1 MNDYLVKVNDLSK
14 PYDGVNEGY
23 DGLLYDQKIAMIP
36 DVTRKKE
43 GFSGQKAIVL
53 PRKVLSERCAKN
65 DIIGTLYITDIGY
78 YPKARHHYRERNTG
92 AEQHILIYCHKGYGS
107 MVLNKKRLEIEP
119 GDFFIISAKKPHV
132 YMADEKNPWSIY
144 WLHFKGTVAAQIVA
158 VIEKTIGSKGF
169 LKHSEQTISLFKEM
183 YAQLERGYGRDNL
196 MYANMC
202 LWHFLTSIMYN
213 EKYAPPGDRE
223 VKDEL
228 NVAIDFMKKNIS
240 EVLTVEKIAAAANL
254 SVSHFTYLF
263 KNKTGFTPIEYFNHL
278 KIQQACQYLLFTE
291 LRVKEI
297 SYELGI
303 DDPYYFT
310 RMFTKVMGMSPN
322 TYREK
327 RIH

>member
-1 MNDYLVKVNDLSK
+1 
-14 PYDGVNEGY
+14 
-23 DGLLYDQKIAMIP
+23 
-36 DVTRKKE
+36 
-43 GFSGQKAIVL
+43 
-53 PRKVLSERCAKN
+53 
-65 DIIGTLYITDIGY
+65 
-78 YPKARHHYRERNTG
+78 
-92 AEQHILIYCHKGYGS
+92 
-107 MVLNKKRLEIEP
+107 
-119 GDFFIISAKKPHV
+119 
-132 YMADEKNPWSIY
+132 
-144 WLHFKGTVAAQIVA
+144 
-158 VIEKTIGSKGF
+158 
-169 LKHSEQTISLFKEM
+169 
-183 YAQLERGYGRDNL
+183 

-213 EKYAPPGDRE
+213 EKYAPPGNKE
-223 VKDEL
+223 VKDEF

-240 EVLTVEKIAAAANL
+240 EVLTVEKIAAEANL

-310 RMFTKVMGMSPN
+310 RIFTKVMGMSPN